1 MSGLDGGDREIIE
14 MLRQDGRATI
24 RSISEALS
32 IPESTAR
39 DRVRGLEDQ
48 GIIQGYRVAVD
59 PRRLGLRIVAW
70 VLVEV
75 ARDDV
80 LDFARFMEAQPMVL
94 RGNQLSHR
102 PNAFALKV
110 ASPSTQRLTTD
121 MQSWRRKFQF
131 QTLDLLL
138 VDDVRWDEID
148 EVPDDEQRAY
158 GALSERLLA

>member
-1 MSGLDGGDREIIE
+1 MSGIDDGDREILE
-14 MLRQDGRATI
+14 MLRLDGRATI

-48 GIIQGYRVAVD
+48 GIIQGYRVSVD

-70 VLVEV
+70 LLVEV
-75 ARDDV
+75 GRDDV
-80 LDFARFMEAQPMVL
+80 LDFARFMESQPVIL

-110 ASPSTQRLTTD
+110 ASPSTQRLTAEL
-121 MQSWRRKFQF
+121 QNWRRKFQF
-131 QTLDLLL
+131 TTLDLLL
-138 VDDVRWDEID
+138 VDDVRMDD
-148 EVPDDEQRAY
+148 TDDAPDDEQRSF
-158 GALSERLLA
+158 GALNERLLA